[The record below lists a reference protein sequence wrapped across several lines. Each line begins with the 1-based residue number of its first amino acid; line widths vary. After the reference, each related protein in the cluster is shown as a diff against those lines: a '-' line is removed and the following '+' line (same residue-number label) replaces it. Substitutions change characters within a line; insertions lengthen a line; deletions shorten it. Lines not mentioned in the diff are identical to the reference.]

1 MSERRKAKAAARR
14 AAREQRSTESIEKKP
29 LVTPSVEI
37 DEASAIEKPQEVAA
51 SSLRLQDLPQITPAK
66 AMSTGASGLAQRT
79 ADETVP
85 TQLPSTAKL
94 EAKLPQGA
102 QQMTPTN
109 TLDIKPKV
117 ITISDMLEG
126 QRRKATQDK
135 TDAVKMQKYYALTD
149 ALKSLGQMGATAV
162 GGAIG
167 GNVMDSAT
175 VVPEYKPNR
184 GYIDAFEKAKQA
196 NDRLRNIDEKEFQ
209 LNYNKELRDE
219 ERAYQL
225 KLEDARA
232 KLRAAEA
239 AQNHEYAKEL
249 RQFIADLNLE
259 HDKTIANIKGQ
270 WELDRAKEGQET
282 VRMQMSGK
290 DKENEESPIPFTF
303 HDLTKVDIP
312 RNLYP
317 ELIKWALSKGKLG
330 EDLVDED
337 NVDIVLRRHPEIVNS
352 FLNVY
357 GLGTKVE
364 ETPVADEQTEEQTEE
379 KPKVSFWQSIAANPN
394 QSALKVQK
402 IEAESKA
409 QEEDEYSSFKRAKK

>member
-14 AAREQRSTESIEKKP
+14 AAREQRNTESIEKKQ

-51 SSLRLQDLPQITPAK
+51 SSLRLQDVPQIAPAK
-66 AMSTGASGLAQRT
+66 AVSAGVSGLAQRT
-79 ADETVP
+79 ADEPVP
-85 TQLPSTAKL
+85 TQSP
-94 EAKLPQGA
+94 
-102 QQMTPTN
+102 N
-109 TLDIKPKV
+109 TLDIKPNV

-126 QRRKATQDK
+126 QRRRATQDK

-249 RQFIADLNLE
+249 RQYIADLNLE
-259 HDKTIANIKGQ
+259 HDITIANTRGQ
-270 WELDRAKEGQET
+270 WELDRAKVGQET
-282 VRMQMSGK
+282 VRMQMNGK

-337 NVDIVLRRHPEIVNS
+337 NVDIVLRKHPEIVNS

-364 ETPVADEQTEEQTEE
+364 ETPVTDGQTEEGEKTRRKIDPRIFSPYGINRTLGFINTIHPDEPPVETGSGMETEVDYSQFKE
-379 KPKVSFWQSIAANPN
+379 
-394 QSALKVQK
+394 QK
-402 IEAESKA
+402 
-409 QEEDEYSSFKRAKK
+409 